1 MFKAV
6 LNNRICLKNL
16 FCLKCPDKKDMDT
29 NSMKYAR
36 FKGVY
41 EGIKQKDLFK
51 DIFWLKK
58 KNL

>member
-16 FCLKCPDKKDMDT
+16 FCLKSPDKKDMDT

-51 DIFWLKK
+51 DIF
-58 KNL
+58 

>member
-6 LNNRICLKNL
+6 LNNRFCLKKL

-41 EGIKQKDLFK
+41 EGIKQNDLFK
-51 DIFWLKK
+51 DIF
-58 KNL
+58 